1 MILFSDIIQYL
12 PYIIVIRDP
21 TFIRVAPNNRQK
33 KEEGKR
39 LSEVNYNLFAS
50 HNWCNGLEQPFS

>member
-12 PYIIVIRDP
+12 HYIIVIRDP

-33 KEEGKR
+33 KEE
-39 LSEVNYNLFAS
+39 E
-50 HNWCNGLEQPFS
+50 NG